1 MSLNSNIDTLQ
12 IGADDFSRRFSQR
25 SKNLMWL
32 LGAGSSAA
40 AGIPT
45 AWDMIW
51 EFKQLLYTSQR
62 KVSRSTVADLSNPV
76 IRRQLQTFIDSS
88 DSMPRLE
95 AEDEYAALFEKVYPA
110 EADRRTY
117 IDSKLAGARPSYG
130 HVAIATLMKADRAR
144 LVWTTNFDPLVADAC
159 AKVYESTG
167 PLSSVDLDATDIAAQ
182 LIGDGRWPIEIK
194 MHGDFRSRRLKNTV
208 DELRHQD
215 SQIRRVFVD
224 SCSRFGLV
232 VAGYSGRDE
241 SVMDSIEEAIQRDA
255 AFPAGL
261 FWLHRGSVE
270 LFPRAK
276 QLIEDAVS
284 RGIEASFVQIT
295 SFDEVLHDL
304 IRPMENIDTTEL
316 NDFAIDRRVWS
327 APPPPEGN
335 KRWPVIRLNAI
346 PIVRSPSV
354 CRRVMCD
361 IGGYAEVR
369 AAITKENTDIVF
381 ARTRAGLLAF
391 GSDEDVRKTLN
402 AYKVEDEDLHTIES
416 HRLRFDSGERGLL
429 REALMRAISR
439 NVGLVSYRKRSS
451 VLLAP
456 ENLDDPV
463 WKPLVKLVGRISG
476 QIKDNPDLGWKEGV
490 SARLDWANDGLWL
503 VFDPCTVFDG
513 ISDSNRSIA
522 SDFARERTVKR
533 YNRQL
538 NDLVAFWADIL
549 SAGGEEI
556 KAFGTGDGI
565 DAAFQLSASTAFSR
579 RVMP

>member
-1 MSLNSNIDTLQ
+1 
-12 IGADDFSRRFSQR
+12 
-25 SKNLMWL
+25 MWF

-40 AGIPT
+40 AGIST

-62 KVSRSTVADLSNPV
+62 KVSRSTVADLSNPA
-76 IRRQLQTFIDSS
+76 IRRQLQIFIDSS
-88 DSMPRLE
+88 DSMPRAE

-167 PLSSVDLDATDIAAQ
+167 PLSSVDLDAPDIATR

-241 SVMDSIEEAIQRDA
+241 SVMDSIEEAIQSDA

-261 FWLHRGSVE
+261 FWLHRGPE
-270 LFPRAK
+270 EFFPRVR
-276 QLIEDAVS
+276 QLIEEAVS
-284 RGIEASFVQIT
+284 RGIEASFVRIA
-295 SFDEVLHDL
+295 SFDEVLNDL
-304 IRPMENIDTTEL
+304 IRPMEDIDTTAL
-316 NDFAIDRRVWS
+316 NDFAVERRIWS
-327 APPPPEGN
+327 AAPPPDGN
-335 KRWPVIRLNAI
+335 KRWPVVRLNAI
-346 PIVRSPSV
+346 PIVSSPSV
-354 CRRVMCD
+354 CRRVVCD

-369 AAITKENTDIVF
+369 SAIERENTDIVF
-381 ARTRAGLLAF
+381 ARTKAGLLAF
-391 GSDEDVRKTLN
+391 GPDADVRKTLVAN
-402 AYKVEDEDLHTIES
+402 KVDEEDLYTIES
-416 HRLRFDSGERGLL
+416 HRLRFNSGERGLL
-429 REALMRAISR
+429 RDALIRAITQ
-439 NVGLVSYRKRSS
+439 NVGLSSYRRRSS

-456 ENLDDPV
+456 KNPDDPV
-463 WKPLVKLVGRISG
+463 WRPLKKMVGSISG
-476 QIKDNPDLGWKEGV
+476 HMKDNPDLGWKEGV
-490 SARLDWANDGLWL
+490 STRLDWANEGLWL
-503 VFDPCTVFDG
+503 VFDPCTVFEG

-549 SAGGEEI
+549 SAGGAEI
-556 KAFGTGDGI
+556 KAFGNGDGI

-579 RVMP
+579 RLMP